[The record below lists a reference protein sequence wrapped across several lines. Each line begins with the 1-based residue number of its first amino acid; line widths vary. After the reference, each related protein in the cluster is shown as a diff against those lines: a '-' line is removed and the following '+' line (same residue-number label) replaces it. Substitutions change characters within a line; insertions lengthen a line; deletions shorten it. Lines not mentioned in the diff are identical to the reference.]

1 MLDEFLARNR
11 DELISRCRAK
21 VSTRPA
27 PRPTETELRYG
38 IPLFVTQLT
47 AALHLERTRGPEH
60 ARAVSFPL
68 SRIQTAPG
76 DSDIQRGAA
85 QHGKE
90 LLLKG
95 FTVDQV

>member
-1 MLDEFLARNR
+1 MLDEFLTRHR
-11 DELISRCRAK
+11 EELISRCRAK

-27 PRPTETELRYG
+27 PRPTDTELRYG

-47 AALHLERTRGPEH
+47 TALRLARTRGPAE
-60 ARAVSFPL
+60 ARKVSFEL
-68 SRIQTAPG
+68 SKIQAAPG

-95 FTVDQV
+95 FTVDQ